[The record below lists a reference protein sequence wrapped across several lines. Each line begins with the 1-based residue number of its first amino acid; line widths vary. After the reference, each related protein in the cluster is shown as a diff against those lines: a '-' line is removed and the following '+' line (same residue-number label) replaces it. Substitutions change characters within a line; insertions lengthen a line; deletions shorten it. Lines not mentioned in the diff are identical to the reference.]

1 MILKRVNV
9 VSYVLNCVLR
19 VYAYL
24 RRGAQNFVLILVFLG
39 ARTRDLVLLVTA
51 HVVIVLS

>member
-19 VYAYL
+19 GYAYL